1 MSALLRSAR
10 LLKFS
15 PSGLL
20 RITGTNRTGA
30 SLARLYS
37 GALGVRRT
45 TACYP
50 QIRPDSGN
58 VCSRVWPYAVGC
70 VRNYAITKEKDEAS
84 VGVLSKQAE
93 SFDRALTKL
102 DNSVRRTGRITKT
115 LLLRIFHATC
125 RTGYPSGNQALLLL
139 RSCGSLLAEVPLK
152 ERTDLAHRI
161 WDKLEQLGT
170 KYDVSHYNALLKAY
184 LQNDFKFSP
193 TDFLAKMEA
202 ANVQPNRVT
211 YQRLIA
217 AYCQNG
223 HIEGASTI
231 LGFMK
236 TRGLPITEA
245 VFNSLITGHARA
257 GDMEGAKNILSVMQ
271 GAGIEPG
278 PDTYLSLL
286 NIYAEKGD
294 LDSLQETLKE
304 AESAYCSLMD
314 KDIMQIIFTLAKA
327 EHQQHIPEMIK
338 HLKQEMGYI
347 PDAMNLCLSLITEGL
362 EDTAF
367 QILKT
372 FPKNED
378 FETGNFFLKHC
389 IAMDTSLEKIVSYC
403 KYLQESNLH
412 SAPFTFTLYCALEL
426 KKTEVCVELMKV
438 FKEHDLPIRTHYFWP
453 LLTQHVKDNNIAGML
468 EVVKDM
474 RDLGVAPDI
483 DTLYNY
489 IFPLFPDVEAA
500 VKALKDVG
508 IPLESEGILTAEIRS
523 MAVNNLAK
531 LYARMSDPSFP
542 QLDINNFRNSLI
554 KGFRRFDDVE
564 LMAKITELLYKDERF
579 SKENLKPTITASS
592 FLYSLIENVV
602 EEGVQVPKDK
612 LQQYLNQLQTK
623 NIIIS
628 RKIYRDI
635 QNLLLFHHLPELAE
649 DLKALEE
656 SGDQSAIPV
665 AATPRNN
672 RTGSIVLEKK
682 LAELKADNK
691 PIRSVVK
698 HIIHSLCAEENLQ
711 HALEV
716 KKQHEDEMTQGS
728 YATLINL
735 CCRHNNVE
743 EALNL
748 KREMSHKDS
757 SAVLDISKYLALVRV
772 LSKNGKVEEAVDIL
786 KEMKEKEVVLNNNHI
801 STLFHILNTLVANG
815 GIPAIKRLQDA
826 IFTLGLAKPSK
837 NLCSP
842 LINAYLDSNDLSGA
856 IEAALDCQKR
866 YSQLPQIH
874 NIIVALMEKGDTEL
888 LQKAMDIVSQER
900 GEMSM
905 LYDLFFAFLETGRYN
920 EARKIIE
927 TPGLR
932 AKPGRL
938 QWYAEQCIS
947 KKQLETMEQMVD
959 MTNKLFGCDR
969 DEMYFY
975 ILRICKETNNWQKA
989 EAVWTKMEEENV
1001 IPRERTQRL
1010 LGEILKDNV
1019 PFEVPKT
1026 WYEEDGTPQE
1036 VESAPSTT
1044 AAKDWNQYQAK
1055 VFHQC
1060 KKGKAT
1066 KAYRLLKEADKNGVV
1081 LGSAIYDQVIRTLLS
1096 KGFVE
1101 SAMEVKDIAVSHV
1114 PSFTLSDTANSLLM
1128 ITHSKKGRTQEA
1140 FETMKSMLQADLVPM
1155 PLSVTRLVQALGSQG
1170 DMAGIQKVE
1179 SLMKDLG
1186 TPLNLSK
1193 MLFINNMTL
1202 AHINRDDLESAV
1214 ELLEAFYTS
1223 PDSVDNSM
1231 SYVFR
1236 RILADDNDK
1245 ALDKLSAM
1253 AERLA
1258 NHFGCYRPIS
1268 DLFIQLLDMDKVD
1281 DAKFLLD
1288 RCNALAEQKEVLKS
1302 YMCEKAQTPGQVG
1315 KIKTLLSM
1323 IPDFAEKEMVHS
1335 YLMKCHSLDN
1345 DLLSAKA
1352 LYDLMQKEGTVD
1364 ELSLKRLAMLY
1375 RNAGESVPFTEP
1387 PNSFAFYIEKLKEKV
1402 AEDKMT
1408 ADK

>member
-1 MSALLRSAR
+1 MSALLRSSR

-15 PSGLL
+15 PSCLL

-30 SLARLYS
+30 PLARLYS
-37 GALGVRRT
+37 GALGGRRT
-45 TACYP
+45 AACYP

-58 VCSRVWPYAVGC
+58 VCRHVWPYTLGC
-70 VRNYAITKEKDEAS
+70 VRNYAIAKEKDEAS

-102 DNSVRRTGRITKT
+102 DSSVRRTGRITKT
-115 LLLRIFHATC
+115 LLLHIFHVSC
-125 RTGYPSGNQALLLL
+125 RTGYPSGNHALLLL
-139 RSCGSLLAEVPLK
+139 RSCGSLLAEVPLQ

-161 WDKLEQLGT
+161 WDKLEQMGT

-236 TRGLPITEA
+236 TRGLPITEV

-257 GDMEGAKNILSVMQ
+257 DDMEGAKNILAVMQ

-278 PDTYLSLL
+278 PETYLSLL

-294 LDSLQETLKE
+294 MDSLEKTLKE
-304 AESAYCSLMD
+304 AESAYCTLMD

-327 EHQQHIPEMIK
+327 QHQQHIPEIIK
-338 HLKQEMGYI
+338 HLKQELGYI
-347 PDAMNLCLSLITEGL
+347 PDAMHLCLSLITEGH

-367 QILKT
+367 EILKT
-372 FPKNED
+372 FPKNDD
-378 FETGNFFLKHC
+378 FETGSFFLKHC
-389 IAMDTSLEKIVSYC
+389 IAMDTPLEKIVGYC
-403 KYLQESNLH
+403 NYLQTSNLH
-412 SAPFTFTLYCALEL
+412 SAPLTFTLSCALEL
-426 KKTEVCVELMKV
+426 KKTEVCFELMKL

-453 LLTQHVKDNNIAGML
+453 LLTQHLKENNIAGML
-468 EVVKDM
+468 EVMKGM
-474 RDLGVAPDI
+474 QELGLAPDN
-483 DTLYNY
+483 DTLNNY
-489 IFPLFPDVEAA
+489 IFALFPNVEAA

-508 IPLESEGILTAEIRS
+508 ISLESESILTVEIRS
-523 MAVNNLAK
+523 MAARNLPE

-542 QLDINNFRNSLI
+542 HLDIGIFRNSLI
-554 KGFRRFDDVE
+554 QSFRRFDDVE

-579 SKENLKPTITASS
+579 SRENVKPSITASS
-592 FLYSLIENVV
+592 FLYSLIENIV
-602 EEGVQVPKDK
+602 EEGAQIPKDK
-612 LQQYLNQLQTK
+612 LQEYLNQLQTK

-628 RKIYRDI
+628 RKTYINI
-635 QNLLLFHHLPELAE
+635 KSLLLSQHIPELIK
-649 DLKALEE
+649 DVNALVE
-656 SGDQSAIPV
+656 SGDQSANSV
-665 AATPRNN
+665 AATPHDNK
-672 RTGSIVLEKK
+672 TSSADLEKT
-682 LAELKADNK
+682 LAELKAYNK
-691 PIRSVVK
+691 PIQSTVK
-698 HIIHSLCAEENLQ
+698 QIIYSLCAEENLQ
-711 HALEV
+711 QALEI
-716 KKQHEDEMTQGS
+716 KKEHQDEMTQGS

-748 KREMSHKDS
+748 KREMSQKDS
-757 SAVLDISKYLALVRV
+757 SVVLDVSKYLALVRA
-772 LSKNGKVEEAVDIL
+772 LSANGKVEDAVDIL
-786 KEMKEKEVVLNNNHI
+786 KEMKEKEVVLNNTHI
-801 STLFHILNTLVANG
+801 STLFHILNTLAANG
-815 GIPAIKRLQDA
+815 DIPTIKRLQDT

-842 LINAYLDSNDLSGA
+842 MIKAYLNSNDLSGA
-856 IEAALDCQKR
+856 LEAAMDCQKR

-874 NIIVALMEKGDTEL
+874 NIIVALVEKGQTEL
-888 LQKAMDIVSQER
+888 LQKAMDIMSQER

-938 QWYAEQCIS
+938 QWYAEQCIY

-959 MTNKLFGCDR
+959 MTTKLFGCDR

-989 EAVWTKMEEENV
+989 EAVWTKMEEENF
-1001 IPRERTQRL
+1001 IPRERTHRL

-1019 PFEVPKT
+1019 PFEMPKT
-1026 WYEEDGTPQE
+1026 WYEEDVTPQE

-1044 AAKDWNQYQAK
+1044 ASKNLNQYRAQ
-1055 VFHQC
+1055 VLYHC
-1060 KKGKAT
+1060 KKGKA
-1066 KAYRLLKEADKNGVV
+1066 KQAYGILKEANKNGVV
-1081 LGSAIYDQVIRTLLS
+1081 LGSSVYDQVIRALLS

-1101 SAMEVKDIAVSHV
+1101 SAMEVKEIAMSHV
-1114 PSFTLSDTANSLLM
+1114 PTFTLSDVATSLL
-1128 ITHSKKGRTQEA
+1128 IVTHSKNGHTQEA
-1140 FETMKSMLQADLVPM
+1140 FETMKSMLQADLVPI
-1155 PLSVTRLVQALGSQG
+1155 PIAVTRLVQALGSQG
-1170 DMAGIQKVE
+1170 DIAGIQEVE
-1179 SLMKDLG
+1179 SLMKKLG
-1186 TPLNLSK
+1186 TTLNVSK
-1193 MLFINNMTL
+1193 MLFINNKTL
-1202 AHINRDDLESAV
+1202 AHIKRDDFQSAV
-1214 ELLEAFYTS
+1214 EMLEAFYTS
-1223 PDSVDNSM
+1223 PDSTGNSM

-1236 RILADDNDK
+1236 RVMEDDNDK

-1288 RCNALAEQKEVLKS
+1288 RFNALAEQKGVLKS
-1302 YMCEKAQTPGQVG
+1302 YMCEKAQIPGQVG

-1323 IPDFAEKEMVHS
+1323 IPDFAEKDMVHA

-1352 LYDLMQKEGTVD
+1352 LHDLMQKEGTVN
-1364 ELSLKRLAMLY
+1364 ELSLKRLAVLY

-1387 PNSFAFYIEKLKEKV
+1387 PNSFTFYVEKLKERV
-1402 AEDKMT
+1402 AEDVT
-1408 ADK
+1408 ANK